1 MSAALIRNSSAIDQ
15 TADVRRRR
23 RGAFYTPPALSGPL
37 LERILARWN
46 YIAALRL
53 LDPACGGGAFL
64 VEAARRLIGRHGARV
79 RRQLP
84 GLLHGVELDADA
96 AGSTRRR
103 LAELAG
109 TPVEAWRRS
118 ILHADALTDHRRP
131 PPPGRPRGLDW
142 STAFGRV
149 LSDGGFDAVVGNPPF
164 LNAIEERSRF
174 GTELK
179 AHLRERFAC
188 ARGPVDAA
196 VLFAE
201 LALRLVRRGGRV
213 GLVLPNKILSAGYA
227 AAWRRWA
234 SRVSTLEYLGDFSD
248 EDHFDAPGAYPVQ
261 VLLRRGLTLDG
272 SMLEL
277 RRRGGSW
284 CRIRT
289 PRPLPDNWGP
299 LLAPELDRLLE
310 LQINP
315 RLGAFYTARS
325 GASVTE
331 AYALRPGLREAVD
344 EYTSGAD
351 GWPFVTSGSLI
362 DPGGPAR
369 YLGRDYQRPRLAR
382 SAVSPRRA
390 KLYDAPKV
398 LVGGMTTRDGG
409 LRVRFDP
416 GGLATAVSVNCLT
429 TRTDVA
435 PPLPLRA
442 LANLLVGGFVG
453 SIYRGLYGSLAL
465 SGGHLRVGAPQLRE
479 LPLPRRLPGGL
490 IEKLTRHPLD
500 EEDEKKLAEVY

>member
-1 MSAALIRNSSAIDQ
+1 MSAALIRNSSAIAE
-15 TADVRRRR
+15 TAGLRRRR
-23 RGAFYTPPALSGPL
+23 RGAFYTPPALSAPL
-37 LERILARWN
+37 LRRILERWN
-46 YIAALRL
+46 GGAAPRL

-64 VEAARRLIGRHGARV
+64 VAAARRLISLWGPGV
-79 RRQLP
+79 RQRLP
-84 GLLHGVELDADA
+84 GLLHGVELDEEA
-96 AGSTRRR
+96 AGMTRRR

-109 TPVEAWRRS
+109 TPVVAWRCS

-131 PPPGRPRGLDW
+131 PTPGRPRGLDW
-142 STAFGRV
+142 RAAFGRV

-164 LNAIEERSRF
+164 LNAIERRSRF
-174 GTELK
+174 GPQLK
-179 AHLRERFAC
+179 VHLKERFAC

-227 AAWRRWA
+227 AAWRSWVARRA
-234 SRVSTLEYLGDFSD
+234 ELEYLGDFSD

-261 VLLRRGLTLDG
+261 VLLCRGRIPDG

-277 RRRGGSW
+277 RRRGGARR
-284 CRIRT
+284 RIRP

-299 LLAPELDRLLE
+299 LLSPELDLLLG
-310 LQINP
+310 LQDNP
-315 RLGAFYTARS
+315 RLGDFYTARS

-331 AYALRPGLREAVD
+331 AYALRPGMREGSSENAPGD
-344 EYTSGAD
+344 D
-351 GWPFVTSGSLI
+351 GWPFVTSGSLT
-362 DPGGPAR
+362 DPGGSAR
-369 YLGRDYQRPRLAR
+369 YLGRDYERPRLER

-409 LRVRFDP
+409 LRVRYDP
-416 GGLATAVSVNCLT
+416 GGLAAAVSLICLT
-429 TRTDVA
+429 TRTDA
-435 PPLPLRA
+435 DPPLPLPA
-442 LANLLVGGFVG
+442 LANLLIGGFVG

-465 SGGHLRVGAPQLRE
+465 SGGYLRVGAPQLRE
-479 LPLPRRLPGGL
+479 LPLPRRLPQGL
-490 IEKLTRHPLD
+490 LRKLTRHPLD
-500 EEDEKKLAEVY
+500 VEDEKKLAEVY